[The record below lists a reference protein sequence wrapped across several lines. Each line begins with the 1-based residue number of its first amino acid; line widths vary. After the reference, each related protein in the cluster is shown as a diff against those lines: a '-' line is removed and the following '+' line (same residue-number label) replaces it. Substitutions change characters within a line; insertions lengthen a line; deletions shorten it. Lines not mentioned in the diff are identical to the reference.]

1 MPEPIVVRRVDFTRP
16 NEAATYIELL
26 DAYGRDP
33 MGGAQALPAEVRSR
47 LGNDLGRNPAA
58 HALIARRGTA
68 AVGVATCF
76 VGYSTFLARPLLNIH
91 DIAVIPKARGRGIGT
106 ALLEEITALGRRLGC
121 CKITLEVRE
130 DNLTARQRYTADGFQ
145 PAACNLFLEKTL

>member
-1 MPEPIVVRRVDFTRP
+1 MMKLRETVDAAKSALEREPAVREDRV
-16 NEAATYIELL
+16 
-26 DAYGRDP
+26 
-33 MGGAQALPAEVRSR
+33 AEVRSR

-106 ALLEEITALGRRLGC
+106 ALLEEITALGRRLAC

-130 DNLTARQRYTADGFQ
+130 DNRPARTLYAAEGFSPAWLDGREIRY
-145 PAACNLFLEKTL
+145 LFLEKLLNRDE